1 MTFRVVDIYFASRK
15 LEKLCSDN
23 REAVKVLGA
32 DSARKLRA
40 RLADLQAA
48 DTVSE
53 LVAGRPH
60 PLTGNRARQFAL
72 DLAGGQRLVFQPK
85 RVGAAKAPATP
96 DWKRITAVE
105 ILFIGDYHD

>member
-1 MTFRVVDIYFASRK
+1 VDIYFASKK
-15 LEKLCSDN
+15 LEKLCSDS

-32 DSARKLRA
+32 DSARKLRT
-40 RLADLQAA
+40 RLADLQVA

-60 PLTGNRARQFAL
+60 PLTGNRAGQFAL

-85 RVGAAKAPATP
+85 GAGSPKASTAL
-96 DWKRITAVE
+96 DWKRVTAVE
-105 ILFIGDYHD
+105 IMFIGDYHD

>member
-1 MTFRVVDIYFASRK
+1 MDIYFASKK
-15 LEKLCSDN
+15 LEKLCSDS
-23 REAVKVLGA
+23 REATKVLGT
-32 DSARKLRA
+32 DCARKLRA

-60 PLTGNRARQFAL
+60 PLTGNRAGQFAL

-85 RVGAAKAPATP
+85 RGGAAKASTTL
-96 DWKRITAVE
+96 DWKRVTAVE
-105 ILFIGDYHD
+105 IIFIGDYHD

>member
-1 MTFRVVDIYFASRK
+1 MDISFASKK
-15 LEKLCSDN
+15 LEKLCSDS
-23 REAVKVLGA
+23 REAMRVLGA

-60 PLTGNRARQFAL
+60 PLIGKRAGQFAL
-72 DLAGGQRLVFQPK
+72 DLAGGQRLVFQPL
-85 RVGAAKAPATP
+85 RAGAARATAAV
-96 DWKRITAVE
+96 DWKRVTAVE
-105 ILFIGDYHD
+105 IVFIGDYHD

>member
-1 MTFRVVDIYFASRK
+1 MDIYFASKK
-15 LEKLCSDN
+15 LEKLCSDS
-23 REAVKVLGA
+23 REAMRILGA

-60 PLTGNRARQFAL
+60 PLTGKRAGQFAL

-85 RVGAAKAPATP
+85 RAGPAKAAGAV
-96 DWKRITAVE
+96 DWKRVIAVE
-105 ILFIGDYHD
+105 IVFIGDYHD